1 MSFPSQTQLVFPRF
15 FNSFPTA
22 LRPHL
27 RAQRI
32 PNNVSQLQGI
42 EWPQICQMQKH
53 CSFLS
58 LSWFYPYLFYV
69 YANPNRAPGLILP
82 TEPTRSVSCRRCTG
96 MQWRE
101 RERAYGEGDG
111 KRVTWIGL
119 LVVCLLYGPLDP
131 GRNQCERL
139 EIILYVS
146 NLNLMCKS

>member
-1 MSFPSQTQLVFPRF
+1 MTISRNVTFPSKIQLVSNFKLNF
-15 FNSFPTA
+15 ALCWVHPTW
-22 LRPHL
+22 LC
-27 RAQRI
+27 
-32 PNNVSQLQGI
+32 NLQGM

-58 LSWFYPYLFYV
+58 LSWFYPCLFYV

-82 TEPTRSVSCRRCTG
+82 TESETHWNALEREKSRGGKSEMYWFVSCLFALRPVG
-96 MQWRE
+96 S
-101 RERAYGEGDG
+101 
-111 KRVTWIGL
+111 
-119 LVVCLLYGPLDP
+119 